1 MLECPAMTED
11 RLLSTVEVAEQLGVT
26 RQRVL
31 ELINDKRLTAIKV
44 GRNYVVR
51 AADLAAVERRRGPGR
66 PPKKEAA

>member
-1 MLECPAMTED
+1 MSED
-11 RLLSTVEVAEQLGVT
+11 RLLSTVEVAERLGVT

-31 ELINDKRLTAIKV
+31 ELINEKRLAAIKV

-51 AADLAAVERRRGPGR
+51 AADLATVERRRGPGR